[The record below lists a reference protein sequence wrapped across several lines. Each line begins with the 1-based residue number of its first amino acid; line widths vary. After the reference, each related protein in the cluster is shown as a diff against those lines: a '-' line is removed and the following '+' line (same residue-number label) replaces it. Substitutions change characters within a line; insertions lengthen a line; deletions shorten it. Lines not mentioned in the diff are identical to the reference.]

1 MNVRV
6 NNEIST
12 YQEIGPLQLNIFCVK
27 LATPEFVTNILANTR
42 TYTTSHK
49 PARRVTSNNVSLC

>member
-6 NNEIST
+6 KNEIST
-12 YQEIGPLQLNIFCVK
+12 YQETEPLQLKILCVK
-27 LATPEFVTNILANTR
+27 LATPELVTNILANTS

-49 PARRVTSNNVSLC
+49 PARRVT